1 MEETKVLGNTDLY
14 PKQDYSPMQSPFDEK
29 IYEINFRVKGKSY
42 FPYNKK
48 YEQDSLCVFCKGSKM
63 LCGKTRCPILVK
75 FYAQMKTK
83 KLIDSLRIDGSSPP
97 GVFVG
102 RIGYPYVSV
111 GPLIPPVHGDTS
123 LLDTPEYWLGKSI
136 DEIVDFRSALV
147 RGKHRVNVT
156 DIDEKIAEKT
166 RRLAL
171 SINPADVEA
180 EFMKKPAG
188 RLVLDDEVQ
197 PYGPSAELKKMDVGN
212 IKFDSKI
219 EKAYYDTD
227 LKAKDAVLELYRKGA
242 FVSRIQKAFSAG
254 AFGIKKRRRFV
265 PTRWG
270 ITAVDSMI
278 GRELREKMKTYP
290 LINEYRIYESWEL
303 DNRFIILMMPLSW
316 RYELVEA
323 WYPNTVWNPLG
334 KKIVIFSSSEGYYGR
349 KTYAEIGGC
358 YYAARL
364 ATAEFLSKERRQAGV
379 VILREAHPGYIM
391 PVGVWNVREN
401 VRNAFKKTPRRF
413 DTLKE
418 LLSYISSKLDIKIS
432 RWINNSKVLKNVIYQ
447 KRIEDYENQ

>member
-1 MEETKVLGNTDLY
+1 MEETKVIGNTDLY
-14 PKQDYSPMQSPFDEK
+14 PKQDYDTMQNPF
-29 IYEINFRVKGKSY
+29 G
-42 FPYNKK
+42 KK
-48 YEQDSLCVFCKGSKM
+48 YDQSSVCAFCKGSKM
-63 LCGKTRCPILVK
+63 LCGKERCPILVR
-75 FYAQMKTK
+75 FYASMKTK
-83 KLIDSLRIDGSSPP
+83 KLIDSLTIDGSSPP

-111 GPLIPPVHGDTS
+111 GPLVPPLHGDTS
-123 LLDTPEYWLGKSI
+123 LLDTPELWLGKSI
-136 DEIVDFRSALV
+136 DEIVDFRSTLV

-166 RRLAL
+166 RSLAL

-197 PYGPSAELKKMDVGN
+197 PYGPSAELKKMNIGS
-212 IKFDSKI
+212 IKFDDKI

-227 LKAKDAVLELYRKGA
+227 LKAKDAVLELYKKGA
-242 FVSRIQKAFSAG
+242 LVSRIQKAFSVG
-254 AFGIKKRRRFV
+254 ALGIKKHRRFV

-278 GRELREKMKTYP
+278 GRELREKVKTYP
-290 LINEYRIYESWEL
+290 LINKFRIYESWEL
-303 DNRFIILMMPLSW
+303 DNRFIILMMPILW

-323 WYPNTVWNPLG
+323 WYPNTVWNPRG
-334 KKIVIFSSSEGYYGR
+334 KKIVIFSSSEGYHGR

-364 ATAEFLSKERRQAGV
+364 AATEFLSLERRQAGV
-379 VILREAHPGYIM
+379 VILREAHPGYIV

-401 VRNAFKKTPRRF
+401 VRNAFRNPPRKF
-413 DTLKE
+413 ETLNE
-418 LLSYISSKLDIKIS
+418 GLSYISSRLDIKIS
-432 RWINNSKVLKNVIYQ
+432 RWINNSRILKDVIYQ

>member
-14 PKQDYSPMQSPFDEK
+14 PKQDYDNMQNPF
-29 IYEINFRVKGKSY
+29 GKNYDQS
-42 FPYNKK
+42 
-48 YEQDSLCVFCKGSKM
+48 SVCAFCKGSKM
-63 LCGKTRCPILVK
+63 LCGKERCPILVR
-75 FYAQMKTK
+75 FYASMKTK
-83 KLIDSLRIDGSSPP
+83 KVIDSLTIDGSSPP

-102 RIGYPYVSV
+102 RIGYPCVSV
-111 GPLIPPVHGDTS
+111 GPLVPPLHGDTT
-123 LLDTPEYWLGKSI
+123 LLDTPELWLGKSI
-136 DEIVDFRSALV
+136 DEIVDFRSTLV

-166 RRLAL
+166 RSLAL

-197 PYGPSAELKKMDVGN
+197 PYGPSAELKKMNIGS
-212 IKFDSKI
+212 IKFDHKI

-227 LKAKDAVLELYRKGA
+227 LKAKDAVLELYKKGA
-242 FVSRIQKAFSAG
+242 FVSRIQKAFSVA

-265 PTRWG
+265 PTRWS

-278 GRELREKMKTYP
+278 GKELREKVKTYP

-303 DNRFIILMMPLSW
+303 DNRFIVLMMPLSW

-364 ATAEFLSKERRQAGV
+364 ATTEFLSRERRQAGI

-401 VRNAFKKTPRRF
+401 VRNAFRNPPKKF
-413 DTLKE
+413 ETLKE
-418 LLSYISSKLDIKIS
+418 SLTHISSKLDIKIK
-432 RWINNSKVLKNVIYQ
+432 RWVNNSRILKDITCQ
-447 KRIEDYENQ
+447 RRIEDYENQ

>member
-1 MEETKVLGNTDLY
+1 
-14 PKQDYSPMQSPFDEK
+14 
-29 IYEINFRVKGKSY
+29 
-42 FPYNKK
+42 
-48 YEQDSLCVFCKGSKM
+48 M

-401 VRNAFKKTPRRF
+401 VRNAFKKT
-413 DTLKE
+413 
-418 LLSYISSKLDIKIS
+418 
-432 RWINNSKVLKNVIYQ
+432 
-447 KRIEDYENQ
+447 

>member
-1 MEETKVLGNTDLY
+1 
-14 PKQDYSPMQSPFDEK
+14 MQSPFEK
-29 IYEINFRVKGKSY
+29 NA
-42 FPYNKK
+42 
-48 YEQDSLCVFCKGSKM
+48 DSSICVFCKGSKM
-63 LCGKTRCPILVK
+63 FCGKTRCPILVK
-75 FYAQMKTK
+75 FYASMKTK
-83 KLIDSLRIDGSSPP
+83 KVIDSLTIDGSSPP

-102 RIGYPYVSV
+102 RIGYPYVFV
-111 GPLIPPVHGDTS
+111 GPLVPPLHGDTT
-123 LLDTPEYWLGKSI
+123 LLDTPEFWLGKTI
-136 DEIVDFRSALV
+136 DEIVDFRSTLV

-166 RRLAL
+166 RSLAL

-180 EFMKKPAG
+180 EFMKKPTG
-188 RLVLDDEVQ
+188 RLVLNDEVQ
-197 PYGPSAELKKMDVGN
+197 PYGPSAELKKMNIGS
-212 IKFDSKI
+212 IKFDHKI

-227 LKAKDAVLELYRKGA
+227 LKAKDAVLELYKKGA
-242 FVSRIQKAFSAG
+242 FVSRIQKAFSVA

-265 PTRWG
+265 PTRWS

-278 GRELREKMKTYP
+278 GKELREKVKTYP

-303 DNRFIILMMPLSW
+303 DNRFIVLMMPLSW

-364 ATAEFLSKERRQAGV
+364 ATTEFLNRERRQAGI

-401 VRNAFKKTPRRF
+401 VRNAFRNPPKKF
-413 DTLKE
+413 ETLKE
-418 LLSYISSKLDIKIS
+418 SLTHISSKLDIKIK
-432 RWINNSKVLKNVIYQ
+432 RWVNNSRILKDITCQ
-447 KRIEDYENQ
+447 RRIEDYENQ

>member
-14 PKQDYSPMQSPFDEK
+14 PKQDYSPMQSPFDK
-29 IYEINFRVKGKSY
+29 NA
-42 FPYNKK
+42 
-48 YEQDSLCVFCKGSKM
+48 DSSICAFCKGSKM

-123 LLDTPEYWLGKSI
+123 LLDTPEYWLGKTI

>member
-1 MEETKVLGNTDLY
+1 
-14 PKQDYSPMQSPFDEK
+14 
-29 IYEINFRVKGKSY
+29 
-42 FPYNKK
+42 
-48 YEQDSLCVFCKGSKM
+48 
-63 LCGKTRCPILVK
+63 
-75 FYAQMKTK
+75 
-83 KLIDSLRIDGSSPP
+83 
-97 GVFVG
+97 
-102 RIGYPYVSV
+102 
-111 GPLIPPVHGDTS
+111 
-123 LLDTPEYWLGKSI
+123 
-136 DEIVDFRSALV
+136 
-147 RGKHRVNVT
+147 
-156 DIDEKIAEKT
+156 
-166 RRLAL
+166 
-171 SINPADVEA
+171 
-180 EFMKKPAG
+180 MKKPVG
-188 RLVLDDEVQ
+188 RLVLNDEVQ

-212 IKFDSKI
+212 IKFDHKI

-242 FVSRIQKAFSAG
+242 FVSRIQKAFSVA

-265 PTRWG
+265 PTRWS

-278 GRELREKMKTYP
+278 GKELREKVKTYP

-303 DNRFIILMMPLSW
+303 DNRFIVLMMPLSW

-364 ATAEFLSKERRQAGV
+364 ATTEFLNMERRQAGV

-401 VRNAFKKTPRRF
+401 VRNAFRKTPRKF
-413 DTLKE
+413 DTLNE
-418 LLSYISSKLDIKIS
+418 AQSYISSKLDIKIK
-432 RWINNSKVLKNVIYQ
+432 RWVNNSRILKDITCQ
-447 KRIEDYENQ
+447 RRIEDYENQ

>member
-123 LLDTPEYWLGKSI
+123 LLDTPEYWLGKTI

-180 EFMKKPAG
+180 EFMKKPTG

-401 VRNAFKKTPRRF
+401 VRNAFRKTPRKF
-413 DTLKE
+413 ETLKE

>member
-1 MEETKVLGNTDLY
+1 
-14 PKQDYSPMQSPFDEK
+14 
-29 IYEINFRVKGKSY
+29 
-42 FPYNKK
+42 
-48 YEQDSLCVFCKGSKM
+48 
-63 LCGKTRCPILVK
+63 
-75 FYAQMKTK
+75 
-83 KLIDSLRIDGSSPP
+83 
-97 GVFVG
+97 
-102 RIGYPYVSV
+102 
-111 GPLIPPVHGDTS
+111 
-123 LLDTPEYWLGKSI
+123 
-136 DEIVDFRSALV
+136 
-147 RGKHRVNVT
+147 
-156 DIDEKIAEKT
+156 
-166 RRLAL
+166 
-171 SINPADVEA
+171 
-180 EFMKKPAG
+180 MKKPAG

-254 AFGIKKRRRFV
+254 AFGIKKQRRFV
-265 PTRWG
+265 PTRWS